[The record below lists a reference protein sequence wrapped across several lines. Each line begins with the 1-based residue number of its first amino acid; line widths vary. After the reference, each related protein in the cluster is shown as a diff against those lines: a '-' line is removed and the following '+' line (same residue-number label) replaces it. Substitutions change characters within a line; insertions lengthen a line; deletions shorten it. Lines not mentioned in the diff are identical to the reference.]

1 VRSGL
6 EGSITNV
13 QKPACDSNRSL
24 IAKVCFSRLF
34 DLFWCDRLLVILYDW
49 AMSVDKPL
57 CVYISFRDY
66 PIGSISVS
74 GHKFIG
80 SPVTYG
86 IVLTHQPYVK
96 KIETSVEYIG
106 SKDMTILGSRSGLA
120 ALFLWYAI
128 QTRSQHFHKEVA
140 NCLQNA
146 RYLRDRLLELD
157 YHPLLNDFSTT
168 VVFDKPAIEL
178 CRKWQLATQGNIA
191 HIVVMQHISTQK
203 IDQFIDNLLV
213 KNKLSCFSTSCL

>member
-1 VRSGL
+1 MQNAIFPHILADYNSALKINPYLAQAYYNRGQTSK
-6 EGSITNV
+6 E
-13 QKPACDSNRSL
+13 RSL
-24 IAKVCFSRLF
+24 IC
-34 DLFWCDRLLVILYDW
+34 
-49 AMSVDKPL
+49 
-57 CVYISFRDY
+57 
-66 PIGSISVS
+66 
-74 GHKFIG
+74 
-80 SPVTYG
+80 
-86 IVLTHQPYVK
+86 
-96 KIETSVEYIG
+96 
-106 SKDMTILGSRSGLA
+106 GLA
-120 ALFLWYAI
+120 ALFLWYVI

-146 RYLRDRLLELD
+146 RYLRDRLLEIN